1 MKTNKKKEMGKK
13 RKKTRTKKNNKNLT
27 KQHQLTRSSPMM
39 KIIEN
44 KVNKVL
50 WKMISLNSLRILNS

>member
-1 MKTNKKKEMGKK
+1 MKTNKKKEMDKK
-13 RKKTRTKKNNKNLT
+13 RKKTRTKKNSKNLT
-27 KQHQLTRSSPMM
+27 KQHQLKRSSSMM